1 MAWDELMLAFAMG
14 KHDRLGEGAGG
25 AGGGGRLKL
34 MQVQGKA
41 PEEGVLWLT
50 GEGGTIRPA

>member
-1 MAWDELMLAFAMG
+1 MGWLMLAFAMG